1 MWPHYSFPLPEEMAS
16 TSCHCQVP
24 STSLHYSLMLYIIY
38 NYMYDTTKI
47 LQKYTTTLKIL
58 TISAKHNNY
67 ELYYNYKCSN
77 DRTNSPKNT

>member
-1 MWPHYSFPLPEEMAS
+1 
-16 TSCHCQVP
+16 
-24 STSLHYSLMLYIIY
+24 MLYIIY

-47 LQKYTTTLKIL
+47 LQKYTTTLTFL